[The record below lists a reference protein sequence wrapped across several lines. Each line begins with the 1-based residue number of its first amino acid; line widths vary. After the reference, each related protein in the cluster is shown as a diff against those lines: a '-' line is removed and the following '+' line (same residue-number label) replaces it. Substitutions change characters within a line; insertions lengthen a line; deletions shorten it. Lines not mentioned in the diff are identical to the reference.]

1 MSVCTWNIDSINYD
15 RPPVSLLKSLVTYLK
30 ELYVSVLGTELWTK
44 ILATEVFVALQM
56 PWDGHAK

>member
-1 MSVCTWNIDSINYD
+1 MSVCTWNIDSINYH

-44 ILATEVFVALQM
+44 ILATEVFVAL
-56 PWDGHAK
+56 